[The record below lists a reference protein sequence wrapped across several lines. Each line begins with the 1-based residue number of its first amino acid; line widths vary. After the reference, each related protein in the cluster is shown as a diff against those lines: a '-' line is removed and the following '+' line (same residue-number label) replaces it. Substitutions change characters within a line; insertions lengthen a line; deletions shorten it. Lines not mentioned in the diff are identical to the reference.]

1 MHIIYLSLKIIVE
14 NRLKITLNRNL
25 KKTDA
30 VPKSI
35 RHLKTAKKNVE
46 RKEINKQNLENCL
59 CLVQIRYIHMIATM
73 VSISLDMNKN

>member
-35 RHLKTAKKNVE
+35 RHLKTAKKK
-46 RKEINKQNLENCL
+46 RRTKRNKQTKSRKL
-59 CLVQIRYIHMIATM
+59 LV
-73 VSISLDMNKN
+73 SGSN